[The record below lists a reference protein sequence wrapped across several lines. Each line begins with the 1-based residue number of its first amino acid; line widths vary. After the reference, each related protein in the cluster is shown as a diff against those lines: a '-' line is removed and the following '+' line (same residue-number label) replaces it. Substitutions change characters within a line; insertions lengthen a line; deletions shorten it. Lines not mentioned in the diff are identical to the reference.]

1 MRKAGSPLGK
11 WWNAVFVLTA
21 LLVIAADQL
30 SKLWI
35 RSYSEGQIIF
45 EAGFL
50 RITHIHN
57 TGAAFGLFQNQNF
70 PLTII
75 AFVGIIL
82 ILLYF
87 FLVPRHFKLLDT
99 RLSKVALGL
108 ILGGTIGNLIERL
121 RFVFDSSAGSLIDRL
136 HMGYVTDFIDV
147 SIWPT
152 FNIAD
157 SALVVGVIL
166 FACLFA
172 LSTGVKK
179 PSQSEV
185 PEQ

>member
-21 LLVIAADQL
+21 LLVIAADQI

-75 AFVGIIL
+75 A
-82 ILLYF
+82 LLVLSLSCSIS
-87 FLVPRHFKLLDT
+87 FLFLATSNYWIP
-99 RLSKVALGL
+99 G
-108 ILGGTIGNLIERL
+108 
-121 RFVFDSSAGSLIDRL
+121 
-136 HMGYVTDFIDV
+136 
-147 SIWPT
+147 
-152 FNIAD
+152 
-157 SALVVGVIL
+157 
-166 FACLFA
+166 
-172 LSTGVKK
+172 
-179 PSQSEV
+179 
-185 PEQ
+185 

>member
-1 MRKAGSPLGK
+1 MQKAGSPLGK
-11 WWNAVFVLTA
+11 WWNVVFVLTA

-35 RSYSEGQIIF
+35 RSYSEGQTIF

-70 PLTII
+70 PLII
-75 AFVGIIL
+75 VASVGIIL

-87 FLVPRHFKLLDT
+87 FLVPRHFTSLDT
-99 RLSKVALGL
+99 RLSKIALGL

-157 SALVVGVIL
+157 SALVIGVIM
-166 FACLFA
+166 FVFLFA
-172 LSTGVKK
+172 LSTSVKG
-179 PSQSEV
+179 PSQSEAS
-185 PEQ
+185 E